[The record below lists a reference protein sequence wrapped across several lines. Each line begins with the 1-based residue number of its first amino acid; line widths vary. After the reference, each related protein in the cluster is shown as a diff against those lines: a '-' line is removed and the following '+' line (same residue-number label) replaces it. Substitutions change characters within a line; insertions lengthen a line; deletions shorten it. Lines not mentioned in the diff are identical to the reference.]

1 VFRQVFIVLLILF
14 LSACA
19 TRPQAPQGQ
28 INLPAQLIK
37 LDAIK
42 KWNING
48 KLALREPEK
57 SVSANLRWQVSDPLF
72 TFRLSNFL
80 GVTLVDMEQTADG
93 ARLEADDEVYTD
105 PSATALLYQT
115 TGWDIPLDQLLSW
128 VKGVPRAGDEYTL
141 NDNGLLKQ
149 LMPGCLQCA
158 GWQVDYAQYGQVDE
172 VFLPHNIKLTNTAQ
186 PEQWIKIRISQW
198 TLK

>member
-1 VFRQVFIVLLILF
+1 MIRQVFIVLFVLF

-57 SVSANLRWQVSDPLF
+57 SMSANLRWQVSDPLF

-80 GVTLVDMEQTADG
+80 GVTLVDMEQSLDG
-93 ARLEADDEVYTD
+93 ARLEADDEIYTD

-128 VKGVPRAGDEYTL
+128 VKGVPRAGDKYSL
-141 NDNGLLKQ
+141 NDK
-149 LMPGCLQCA
+149 P
-158 GWQVDYAQYGQVDE
+158 Y
-172 VFLPHNIKLTNTAQ
+172 
-186 PEQWIKIRISQW
+186 IR
-198 TLK
+198 

>member
-1 VFRQVFIVLLILF
+1 MFRHVFLF
-14 LSACA
+14 LFAMLLSACA
-19 TRPQAPQGQ
+19 TRPQAPEGPV
-28 INLPAQLIK
+28 NLPAQLIK

-42 KWNING
+42 QWNING

-57 SVSANLRWQVSDPLF
+57 SVSANLRWQVNDPLF

-80 GVTLVDMEQTADG
+80 GVTLVDMEQGPNG

-105 PSATALLYQT
+105 QSATTLLYQT

-128 VKGVPRAGDEYTL
+128 VKGVPRSGDAYTL
-141 NDNGLLKQ
+141 NGNGLLQQ
-149 LMPGCLQCA
+149 LQPGCRQCA
-158 GWQVDYAQYGQVDE
+158 GWQVDYAQYGQVND
-172 VFLPHNIKLTNTAQ
+172 VWLPHNIKLTNTAQ

-198 TLK
+198 TLN